1 MTLEQMINMT
11 GQRMSGFKLITDYL
25 KTAEN
30 PIILETGSARV
41 PDPRWGTVE
50 NNFKDDGMSTLIWD
64 AFINE
69 YDGEVH
75 SVDIDPLNIEF
86 ANQYVTKA
94 QLYCMDSIKFLWE
107 RNKELEKRGL
117 YVDML
122 YLDSLHDPLH
132 HLKELC
138 TIMPRLSEGS
148 LIVVDDNY
156 GKPDDRGTLIHQL
169 MDNLEIQLV
178 HNGVQ
183 KVWIL

>member
-1 MTLEQMINMT
+1 MTLDEMIRMT
-11 GQRMSGFKLITDYL
+11 ADRSSGFKLITDHL
-25 KTAEN
+25 RNTEN

-64 AFINE
+64 AFIRE
-69 YDGEVH
+69 HEGEVH
-75 SVDIDPLNIEF
+75 SVDIDPKNIEF
-86 ANQYVTKA
+86 AKQYVKKA

-107 RNKELEKRGL
+107 RKKELEERDL

-138 TIMPRLSEGS
+138 TIMPRLTEGS

-156 GKPDDRGTLIHQL
+156 GKADDRGTLIHQL
-169 MDNLEIQLV
+169 MDNLEIPLV
-178 HNGVQ
+178 HYSVQ
-183 KVWIL
+183 KVWQL

>member
-1 MTLEQMINMT
+1 MISMTN
-11 GQRMSGFKLITDYL
+11 QRMDGFRLIVDHL
-25 KTAEN
+25 KTTEN

-64 AFINE
+64 AFIQE
-69 YDGEVH
+69 HEGEVH
-75 SVDIDPLNIEF
+75 SVDIDPKNIEF
-86 ANQYVTKA
+86 AKQYVNKT
-94 QLYCMDSIKFLWE
+94 QLYCMDSIKFLWD
-107 RNKELEKRGL
+107 RKKELEQREL

-138 TIMPRLSEGS
+138 TIMPRLTEGS

-169 MDNLEIQLV
+169 MDNLEIPLVYYGVHKIWQL
-178 HNGVQ
+178 
-183 KVWIL
+183 